1 MIRVNR
7 TTVWRSVFIIPGGNN
22 LLGHCIVK
30 DSTDDMTYM
39 ERNTDGEGNYMKLL
53 IVDDE
58 PIVRRGIKML
68 VNLEALGITELFEAK
83 NGEEALGLFKENKPE
98 LVLLDI
104 NMPGMNGLTLASKIK
119 EISSTAKIA
128 MITGYD
134 YFDYAREALRIGV
147 QDYILKPVSKDDI
160 TSVLEKLISSYKQQ
174 RKQEEVMS
182 VVLELKE
189 ESSELLDESYKVK
202 IKDLIDK
209 ELKNPDLSLSFLA
222 DELGL
227 SSGYL
232 SSLIKQVFGVSFKE
246 YVLNLRLN
254 QAKLLILST
263 SLKNY
268 EISEAVGFSDANYFS
283 TAFKKR
289 FGKSP
294 NQFKDGVIKS

>member
-1 MIRVNR
+1 
-7 TTVWRSVFIIPGGNN
+7 
-22 LLGHCIVK
+22 
-30 DSTDDMTYM
+30 
-39 ERNTDGEGNYMKLL
+39 MKLL

-58 PIVRRGIKML
+58 PIVRRGIRML
-68 VNLEALGITELFEAK
+68 VNLDALGITELFEAK
-83 NGEEALGLFKENKPE
+83 NGEEGLRLFEENKPE

-104 NMPGMNGLTLASKIK
+104 NMPGMNGLTLASKMK
-119 EISSTAKIA
+119 EISHMAKIA

-160 TSVLEKLISSYKQQ
+160 TRVLEKLISSYKQQ
-174 RKQEEVMS
+174 KKQEEALS
-182 VVLELKE
+182 VV
-189 ESSELLDESYKVK
+189 SELNAERSELYDESYKVK
-202 IKDLIDK
+202 IKDLIDA
-209 ELKNPDLSLSFLA
+209 ELKNPDLNLSFLA

-254 QAKLLILST
+254 HAKLLLLST

-294 NQFKDGVIKS
+294 NQFKDEVIK